1 MNVSK
6 EEKAA
11 IVAEYAIKEGDT
23 GSPEVQIAIISERIK
38 RLTEHFKTHK
48 KDYHSRLG
56 LMKLIAKRRK
66 LLNYLI
72 KEEPKRYSSIIKKLG
87 IRK

>member
-11 IVAEYAIKEGDT
+11 IVAEYAINEGDT

-72 KEEPKRYSSIIKKLG
+72 IEDVKRYSVIIKKLG